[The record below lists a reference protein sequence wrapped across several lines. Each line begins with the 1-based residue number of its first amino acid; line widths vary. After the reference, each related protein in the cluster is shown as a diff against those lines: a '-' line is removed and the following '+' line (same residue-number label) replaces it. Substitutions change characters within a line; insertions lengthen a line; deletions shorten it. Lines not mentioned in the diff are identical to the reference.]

1 LIAGVAIIAI
11 IAAVV
16 LSARKR
22 AEPTVPVMAN
32 AGNASGSVTG
42 IADAPG
48 GGAVQAPS
56 IANLTPKE
64 RFIKLQTRI
73 DQQLEQHDTTRIAF
87 FMQMALDAYGLLPDS
102 DRDVDVRFH
111 AAMLQAEAGMLPNAR
126 ALADT
131 IMTRSP
137 DNLLAY
143 YVRATVAEY
152 AGDSTA
158 ARAARAAFRA
168 HYAAELKKSG
178 HPEYDEHR
186 PFLEQYLKG
195 DGAN

>member
-11 IAAVV
+11 VAAVIW
-16 LSARKR
+16 SAQKR
-22 AEPTVPVMAN
+22 AEPAVPIMAN
-32 AGNASGSVTG
+32 AGNGAGSAAGSADLSGGGTIQAPP
-42 IADAPG
+42 IAD
-48 GGAVQAPS
+48 
-56 IANLTPKE
+56 LTPKE

-102 DRDVDVRFH
+102 DRDIDVRFH
-111 AAMLQAEAGMLPNAR
+111 AAMLQAEAGLLPNAR

-131 IMTRSP
+131 IMTKSP
-137 DNLLAY
+137 DNLLGD
-143 YVRATVAEY
+143 YVRAMVAQY

-158 ARAARAAFRA
+158 ARAARAAFRS
-168 HYAAELKKSG
+168 HYSAELKKSG

-195 DGAN
+195 DGAH